1 VGSTTPV
8 LRQLTAHLLVRL
20 LLLLQGVLHHDGGDQ
35 TLALLQDRLA
45 AILKSVE
52 IIS

>member
-8 LRQLTAHLLVRL
+8 LRQLTAHLLVYL
-20 LLLLQGVLHHDGGDQ
+20 LLLLQGVLHPDRGDH

-45 AILKSVE
+45 GILKSVE

>member
-1 VGSTTPV
+1 VASTTPV
-8 LRQLTAHLLVRL
+8 LRQLTTHLLIYL
-20 LLLLQGVLHHDGGDQ
+20 LLLLQGVLHHDSGDH

-45 AILKSVE
+45 GILKSVE